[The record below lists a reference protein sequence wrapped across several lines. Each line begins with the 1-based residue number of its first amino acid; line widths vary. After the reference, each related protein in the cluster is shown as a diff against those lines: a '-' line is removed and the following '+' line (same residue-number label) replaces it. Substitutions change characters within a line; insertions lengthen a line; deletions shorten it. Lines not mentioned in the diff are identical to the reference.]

1 MTDKTRLLE
10 FQAGELV
17 SYLLFRVKDS
27 VYGVHV
33 RCVNEIVLLPE
44 LKVIA
49 ERTRHF
55 VGVVNLRGD
64 VVPVMDLE
72 LRLGRKRSRASID
85 DYLLVLEFEDR
96 RLALIV
102 NDVLGVERIEQENR
116 KGDGAAELGFDATA
130 IESIATVDDR
140 IVMLLDINGLM
151 TSAGPL
157 PTEGLLVDETAESES
172 LSFAASRGS
181 KEAFVS
187 KDLAVFRRRADQL
200 RQSSMGQES
209 EEWTSL
215 AVAEIGGE
223 FYGFELEFVREFFEV
238 QQITAVPCCPPY
250 IIGNLNLRGDVV
262 TVIDIRSHLNL
273 PIEGRI
279 AKGKVIIA
287 QTDEMTV
294 GVMVD
299 QLHGVFYLPVVD
311 VSSAASGVS
320 AAGDTPIKGTVQF
333 NETMMSILDL
343 SKLLSLE
350 SWVVDEVVG
359 HS

>member
-1 MTDKTRLLE
+1 MTDKTGLLE
-10 FQAGELV
+10 FQAAELV

-44 LKVIA
+44 LKAIA

-85 DYLLVLEFEDR
+85 DYLLVLEFEDQR
-96 RLALIV
+96 VALIV
-102 NDVLGVERIEQENR
+102 NDVLGVERIEQN
-116 KGDGAAELGFDATA
+116 KLKSDGAADLGFDATA

-151 TSAGPL
+151 ASVGPPTAGL
-157 PTEGLLVDETAESES
+157 PVDEYAESES
-172 LSFAASRGS
+172 LSIVASAGS
-181 KEAFVS
+181 EAVVS
-187 KDLAVFRRRADQL
+187 EELAIFRRRADQL

-238 QQITAVPCCPPY
+238 QQITPVPCCPPY

-273 PIEGRI
+273 PVERRI

-287 QTDEMTV
+287 QTDELTV
-294 GVMVD
+294 GIVVD
-299 QLHGVFYLPVVD
+299 QLHGVFYLPFVD
-311 VSSAASGVS
+311 VTPASVVS
-320 AAGDTPIKGTVQF
+320 AAGDTPIKGTAPF

-343 SKLLSLE
+343 PKLLALK
-350 SWVVDEVVG
+350 SWVVDEAIG
-359 HS
+359 LS